1 MSTLS
6 GQKRPLPSK
15 ESDGSDEEITVNG
28 YSGYTFP
35 ATERLEL
42 DRVDPTMNPT
52 EFFDRYVSQRR
63 PCILTGLPDGVN
75 GKSLHVTPDTLVQV
89 AGDCNVQVE
98 KRPDANQ
105 HFGQSRTA
113 ERQVVWTVKD
123 LVERL
128 RGPDREHYYLSTQQ
142 MDAEDDKQ
150 KQRYPVPCRQLLDK
164 GHILSSLPLAGN
176 LILQSCNIWMGA
188 AVRSASGLHHDY
200 HDNFYLL
207 LSGRKQFRLYAPA
220 DAEKMSVY
228 GSIQRIHHNGLISY
242 ESNPSRA
249 DGTPL
254 VDEGKDGN
262 DDDDDNDD
270 DNDGDNQEASVDD
283 SEEEVVLGKGF
294 DYRSDSDE
302 EGDEAFG
309 GQEVD
314 DYDDFVAAE
323 DEASAGG
330 DSKSATDHNPGH
342 PDHFSSVDPT
352 NSKLSEEYPDFKSC
366 RECIVDLDAG
376 QCLYLPA
383 GWFHFVTSSC
393 ESKNPHLA
401 LNYWYHPPDQLDRF
415 GVPYRKGYWKRRQ
428 AGDTV
433 K

>member
-1 MSTLS
+1 MSTLT
-6 GQKRPLPSK
+6 GQKRPHPSK
-15 ESDGSDEEITVNG
+15 QSDDSDEESESSTVNG
-28 YSGYTFP
+28 YTGYTFP
-35 ATERLEL
+35 EKKRPVL
-42 DRVDPTMNPT
+42 DRIEPTMDPA
-52 EFFDRYVSQRR
+52 EFFAKYVSQRR
-63 PCILTGLPDGVN
+63 PCILTSLPGGVH
-75 GKSLHVTPDTLVQV
+75 GKALSVTPDTLVQV
-89 AGDCNVQVE
+89 SGDCKVQVE

-105 HFGQSRTA
+105 HFGQNRTA

-128 RGPDREHYYLSTQQ
+128 RGPDRELYYLSTQQ
-142 MDAEDDKQ
+142 QEEVEEEEQ
-150 KQRYPVPCRQLLDK
+150 QYPVPCRQLLDN
-164 GHILSSLPLAGN
+164 GHILPSLPLAGN

-188 AVRSASGLHHDY
+188 ATSSASGLHHDY

-207 LSGRKQFRLYAPA
+207 MAGRKQFRLYAPA
-220 DAEKMSVY
+220 EAEKMSLY

-249 DGTPL
+249 DGAPL
-254 VDEGKDGN
+254 VEEGKEDDDDDGDS
-262 DDDDDNDD
+262 DDDDDND
-270 DNDGDNQEASVDD
+270 DD

-294 DYRSDSDE
+294 DYQSDSDE
-302 EGDEAFG
+302 EGDEAAFC

-314 DYDDFVAAE
+314 DYDDLVAAE

-330 DSKSATDHNPGH
+330 DPKTATDHNPGH
-342 PDHFSSVDPT
+342 PDHFSSIDPT
-352 NSKLSEEYPDFKSC
+352 NSKLSEQYPDFESC
-366 RECIVDLDAG
+366 QECIVDLDAG

-415 GVPYRKGYWKRRQ
+415 GVPYTERAIGR
-428 AGDTV
+428 DV
-433 K
+433 

>member
-15 ESDGSDEEITVNG
+15 ESDDSDEESTVNG

-35 ATERLEL
+35 EKELPVVL
-42 DRVDPTMNPT
+42 DRVDPTMDPT
-52 EFFDRYVSQRR
+52 EFFNRYVSQRR

-75 GKSLHVTPDTLVQV
+75 GKPLHVTPDTLVQV
-89 AGDCNVQVE
+89 AGDCKVQVE

-105 HFGQSRTA
+105 NFGQNRTA
-113 ERQVVWTVKD
+113 ERQVVGTVKD

-128 RGPDREHYYLSTQQ
+128 RGPDRELYYLSTQQ
-142 MDAEDDKQ
+142 QEEAEEDEHQ
-150 KQRYPVPCRQLLDK
+150 NQYPVPCRQLLDS
-164 GHILSSLPLAGN
+164 GHIRSSLPLAGN

-188 AVRSASGLHHDY
+188 AERSASGLHHDY

-207 LSGRKQFRLYAPA
+207 LAGRKQFRLYAPA
-220 DAEKMSVY
+220 DAEKMSLY

-249 DGTPL
+249 DGAPL
-254 VDEGKDGN
+254 REEGKDN
-262 DDDDDNDD
+262 DDNDKDDHDDDD
-270 DNDGDNQEASVDD
+270 QEASGDD

-294 DYRSDSDE
+294 DYQSDSDE

-309 GQEVD
+309 EQEVD
-314 DYDDFVAAE
+314 DYDDLVADE
-323 DEASAGG
+323 DEASAVG
-330 DSKSATDHNPGH
+330 DSKTATDDKPGR

-352 NSKLSEEYPDFKSC
+352 NDKLSEQYPDFKSC
-366 RECIVDLDAG
+366 QECIVDLDAG
-376 QCLYLPA
+376 QCVYIPA

-401 LNYWYHPPDQLDRF
+401 LNYWYHPPDQLDQF
-415 GVPYRKGYWKRRQ
+415 GIPYRKNYWERRE
-428 AGDTV
+428 AGDAL